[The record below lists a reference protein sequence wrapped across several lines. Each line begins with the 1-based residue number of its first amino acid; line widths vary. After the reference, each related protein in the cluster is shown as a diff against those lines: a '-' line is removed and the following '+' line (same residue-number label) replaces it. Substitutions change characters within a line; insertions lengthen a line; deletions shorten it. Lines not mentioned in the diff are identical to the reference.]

1 MTQRHKNFEHM
12 EYVEMDVTEP
22 IELGEDSFF
31 NCIIDKGTLD
41 CVLCTESE
49 EAGTE
54 KAETMLHNMYRNLTP
69 GGCFIC
75 VSRGA
80 PETRMLYF

>member
-1 MTQRHKNFEHM
+1 M
-12 EYVEMDVTEP
+12 EYVEMDVTEQ

-41 CVLCTESE
+41 CVLCNED
-49 EAGTE
+49 EAEGSQ
-54 KAETMLHNMYRNLTP
+54 KAENMLLNMYKNLTP

-75 VSRGA
+75 ISRGP
-80 PETRMLYF
+80 PETRLLYF